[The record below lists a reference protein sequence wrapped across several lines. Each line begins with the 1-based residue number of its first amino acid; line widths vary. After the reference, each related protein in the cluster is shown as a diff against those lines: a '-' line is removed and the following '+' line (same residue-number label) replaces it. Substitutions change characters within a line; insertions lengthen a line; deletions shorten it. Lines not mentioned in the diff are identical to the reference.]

1 MKALGQ
7 ILLLLVIVVAVAFG
21 AGYFLLPKE
30 AKITKTADIKRPAA
44 TLYTYLASMPKDTA
58 FGDAKA
64 TVTETKPP
72 TMVGLALSQAD
83 GTAPLKATFEIVPTA
98 DGAKL
103 TLVSSKPLGAN
114 PIARLQGLMGGGA
127 AGAQLE
133 AGLKSVVDGANAL
146 PAADFSTLKF
156 EIVDLAAKPYLYVDA
171 STPTDPTSIKNG
183 LMQAMTIVRAALT
196 ANGLKEDDKPIAI
209 ETQWDEKGKVYSFQ
223 AGQQFTGPR
232 PSFLVGVKQG
242 QTPAGSAI
250 KVLYRGP
257 EESVIPVYDQVE
269 ALIAASRLEKAGFT
283 FERYLDDPA
292 APQGSAER
300 QIFHLIKGDLTLLR
314 SLQSPGAATPP
325 PVVMPAPEAAP
336 ATAPVDPAAP
346 APAAPAPAAPQPAKP
361 N

>member
-7 ILLLLVIVVAVAFG
+7 ILLLLVILVAVAFG

-30 AKITKTADIKRPAA
+30 ATITKSADLKRPAA
-44 TLYTYLASMPKDTA
+44 SIYTYLASMPKDTA
-58 FGDAKA
+58 FGEAKA
-64 TVTETKPP
+64 TVTETQPP
-72 TMVGLALSQAD
+72 KMVGLSLAQAD
-83 GTAPLKATFEIVPTA
+83 GSAPLKATFEIAPTA

-103 TLVSSKPLGAN
+103 TLVSKRPLGAN

-156 EIVDLAAKPYLYVDA
+156 EVVDLSARPYLYVDA
-171 STPTDPTSIKNG
+171 TTPSDPTSIKNG

-196 ANGLKEDDKPIAI
+196 ANGLKEEGKPIAI
-209 ETQWDEKGKVYSFQ
+209 ETLWDEKSKTYGFQ
-223 AGQQFTGPR
+223 AGQPFTGPR

-242 QTPAGSAI
+242 TTPAGTAV
-250 KVLYRGP
+250 KVLYKGP

-269 ALIAASRLEKAGFT
+269 ALIAAARLEKAGFT
-283 FERYLDDPA
+283 FEAYLDDPA
-292 APQGSAER
+292 APQGSVER
-300 QIFHLIKGDLTLLR
+300 QIFHMVKGDLTLLR
-314 SLQSPGAATPP
+314 ALQSPGAATPP
-325 PVVMPAPEAAP
+325 PVVMPPALAP
-336 ATAPVDPAAP
+336 AATDLAPPAVAPVAP
-346 APAAPAPAAPQPAKP
+346 APAKP